1 MALDEII
8 EALSLTGTEC
18 RVASARAGWRRNGE
32 LAADGGGGT
41 ASWRQMA
48 RRTQGN
54 LSVAR
59 ERRS

>member
-1 MALDEII
+1 MVLDEII
-8 EALSLTGTEC
+8 EALTLTGTER

-32 LAADGGGGT
+32 LAADG
-41 ASWRQMA
+41 A